1 MESTVANTQAQTG
14 TAPLQAGVAMQQV
27 PLSFLKDGESARV
40 IKVRGRGDLH
50 HHLENIG
57 FVEGANIKVIS
68 GANGNLIVQVK
79 GAQVAIGKDA
89 AMKIVTSACA

>member
-14 TAPLQAGVAMQQV
+14 TVPLQAGVAMQQV